1 MRLADC
7 RRPRLRLPLALLA
20 APAAAA
26 ALAAGAYA
34 IEARITE
41 LQVPSQ
47 SLAFP
52 VTSMSFEASTLSFSE
67 GQLFF
72 PGSIMQ
78 MQKSDA
84 VEVDLPADVLFDF
97 DKAELRPEARE
108 TLHEVAGLLMERPR
122 RSIAITGHTD
132 AIGQDAYNQRL
143 SERRAQAVK
152 TWLVAKE
159 GIKSPP
165 ISTAGRGARDPVAP
179 NKRSDGSDNPEG
191 RQLNRRVTI
200 VFR

>member
-1 MRLADC
+1 M
-7 RRPRLRLPLALLA
+7 
-20 APAAAA
+20 AA
-26 ALAAGAYA
+26 ALVWAGWAAWADA
-34 IEARITE
+34 AEPRISE
-41 LQVPSQ
+41 LRVPSQ
-47 SLAFP
+47 PLEFP
-52 VTSMSFEASTLSFSE
+52 AASVTFATSAIPFAEAQLSFPSS
-67 GQLFF
+67 LV
-72 PGSIMQ
+72 Q
-78 MQKSDA
+78 MQKADA

-108 TLHEVAGLLMERPR
+108 ALREVAALLLQKPR

-152 TWLVAKE
+152 NWLVAKE

-165 ISTAGRGARDPVAP
+165 IGTAGRGARDPVAP
-179 NKRSDGSDNPEG
+179 NKRPDGSDDPEG
-191 RQLNRRVTI
+191 RQQNRRVTI